1 MRRRWTVLALM
12 AVGSLAPTAIASEAR
27 DVLDVPANGK
37 LQVSVNG
44 QTVDTFSSP
53 GMPSVLS
60 LKRSVALDVF
70 GPTAERERDKAA
82 RRFQLISVS
91 RNPDNKVGPVLV
103 KGYTQSADLTV
114 GSHTSRATTKWSQ
127 ADAYDFADALAGP
140 YSLPAPVVRYRLRE
154 ANGTER
160 ASSIPLLPDTWWV
173 AATSKIIGGK
183 SIKFAFAP
191 QFATTVASAA
201 AGAAISEEL
210 DGALSDTPRRVMIS
224 HGVERP
230 ARVMRL
236 SRTLDLGPVSIDRLL
251 VRTADFG
258 SAKSIRDEEPD
269 PSEMTDDIV
278 VNGKRKQSRAAYI
291 VYVGADVLRGC
302 TLITYD
308 KPRHLI
314 HLTCK

>member
-1 MRRRWTVLALM
+1 MRRKWAVLAPI
-12 AVGSLAPTAIASEAR
+12 AVGTVAPTVMASEAGH
-27 DVLDVPANGK
+27 VIDVPPNGK

-44 QTVDTFSSP
+44 QTVHTFSGP

-60 LKRSVALDVF
+60 LRRSVALGLF
-70 GPTAERERDKAA
+70 GPNAEQERAKAA

-91 RNPDNKVGPVLV
+91 RNPDNKVGPILV
-103 KGYTQSADLTV
+103 KGYTQNADLTV
-114 GSHTSRATTKWSQ
+114 GSHTSRVATKWSQ
-127 ADAYDFADALAGP
+127 ADAYDFADGLAGP
-140 YSLPAPVVRYRLRE
+140 YALPAPVVRYRLRE
-154 ANGTER
+154 ASGAER
-160 ASSIPLLPDTWWV
+160 TSSIPLLPDTWWV
-173 AATSKIIGGK
+173 AATSKMIGGK

-210 DGALSDTPRRVMIS
+210 DGSLSGAPQRVMIS

-258 SAKSIRDEEPD
+258 SANSIRDEKPD

-278 VNGKRKQSRAAYI
+278 VNGKRKPSRAAYI

-302 TLITYD
+302 TSITYD
-308 KPRHLI
+308 KPQHLI